1 MITINSENIQITLT
15 VQDKQF
21 VDMIN
26 NRITIYGQ
34 IPYTVPSKLI
44 VDVIRDSARM
54 FYRMGYYKS
63 QQTAFYLLNKSEIL
77 KLSQDGNEQLNPIAT
92 DPTFANN
99 NNFKGYVIQ
108 LPGFINNVKEIYE
121 TNKESS
127 TSIELIANIQGT
139 QRSSPY
145 GSSIA
150 GINSSLYM
158 IEAVTR
164 LIQEQNIRSILG
176 EAIPF
181 NYNTA
186 TKTLMIFKEVKKN
199 HLLKTICNV
208 DIKYLYNDDLFIRH
222 VIGRTKQE
230 LKRLI
235 ASHTIQLPGDATLNA
250 DEICNNLEDVEKV
263 EDILKNAGGIGD
275 LILMRD

>member
-21 VDMIN
+21 VDMVN

-44 VDVIRDSARM
+44 IDVIRDSARM

-77 KLSQDGNEQLNPIAT
+77 KLSQEGSEFLKPIST
-92 DPTFANN
+92 DPTFASN
-99 NNFKGYVIQ
+99 NNFKGYAIP
-108 LPGFINNVKEIYE
+108 LPGFINNVMEIYE

-150 GINSSLYM
+150 GVNSSLYM
-158 IEAVTR
+158 IEAVAR
-164 LIQEQNIRSILG
+164 LSQEQNIRSILG

-181 NYNTA
+181 SFNTT

-208 DIKYLYNDDLFIRH
+208 DIQYLYNDDLFIRH

-235 ASHTIQLPGDATLNA
+235 ASHTIQLPGDTTLNA

-263 EDILKNAGGIGD
+263 EEILKAAGGVGD